1 MRYFQALRCFFMA
14 TWLKTSQRFL
24 PWASDVLISTY
35 LAYTPAFVSSRLQ
48 FNIIILIDFGA
59 KRKWITKKGMMVYYS
74 TLGIDGVRLHM
85 RVGSHDWKER
95 SSSTWD
101 KESLLGLLAVFLFC
115 SWLCIFSTR
124 KHSQSNWAMMWCGG
138 HRSDRS
144 LKQILSIYW
153 RKWPL
158 MRYI

>member
-1 MRYFQALRCFFMA
+1 MFFMA
-14 TWLKTSQRFL
+14 TWPKTSQRFL

-59 KRKWITKKGMMVYYS
+59 KGKWITKKGMMVYYS

-85 RVGSHDWKER
+85 CVGSHDWKER

-115 SWLCIFSTR
+115 FLVMYIFNSETFLSPTGQWCVVWWTPRWQICETDTLDWRNVLWRGTYR
-124 KHSQSNWAMMWCGG
+124 K
-138 HRSDRS
+138 
-144 LKQILSIYW
+144 
-153 RKWPL
+153 RK
-158 MRYI
+158 I